1 VAESD
6 GVFGEKLYFGAI
18 VRLACDWHLG
28 DQQSGCAFMILY
40 NYMLIS
46 FRNLLRNR
54 VFVGINVGGLAIA
67 VACSVIAYLV
77 WKKNLVFDGEHD
89 EARRVLYRVNTM
101 RQSPDEVVEYA
112 SAPVPLGEMLRQN
125 ERYTGKVIRYS
136 ASMAGLMV
144 NGDTFDDAV
153 GYIDPDFLALFPLDF
168 SAGSPKA
175 LQQPAAMLI
184 SERLAHKLFQTA
196 DAVGKTIEHVQPSG
210 SLRAFE
216 VAGVFKDLPETS
228 SFQLDAFV
236 SYEYYPSS
244 LADADALRGYYNN
257 LFITIPDPSL
267 IKSVEHELQTYAA
280 FLAERQDNPPV
291 SFHLDPFDGM
301 AQRDAAHTLPGTY
314 TRGATPLPIVL
325 ALVIMSVL
333 ILLIACFN
341 LTNTLVA
348 LAARRLKEI
357 GLRKVIGG
365 SRRQLMAQ
373 FMGEAVFICFLAVL
387 LALPACDFMIAGWNE
402 LWPFLRLDL
411 ALGSNL
417 DVLLFMAIV
426 VAATGIG
433 SGIYPAYYISRFQ
446 PVEILK
452 GKVEV
457 GSISYFSKLLLGL
470 QFTASILAIFFS
482 VAFYQNAR
490 YQRNF
495 ALGFRHD
502 EIFILSIPDSLT
514 FTRLRQA
521 LEQHPAIEQVGGT
534 HDHILGSS
542 TSMPLTA
549 NGLSAQ
555 VEVLHVGADYVSLMG
570 LHLVQ
575 GRDFLPGDR
584 NDAVIVTEDLIQSLG
599 LDNPLGQRIMLHDT
613 VPVEVVG
620 VMANIYNRGT
630 FHQRRP
636 MALRLTNAR
645 AYDRMLVRA
654 HSQQAA
660 RVDEAL
666 GNVWHSLFP
675 HMPYRGRAMNELMRV
690 SGEINRNVTY
700 IFSFLAVTAMLL
712 SIAGLYSTIS
722 LNIVRRTKEVGIR
735 KVLGATVSQV
745 MWSTHREFAL
755 ILLLATAAGIV
766 AAASVVGW
774 VMRLLWYY
782 HQSPG
787 VVTVLVTGSVMLST
801 AAALAGTRVYRAAQV
816 NPVLLLKTE

>member
-1 VAESD
+1 
-6 GVFGEKLYFGAI
+6 
-18 VRLACDWHLG
+18 
-28 DQQSGCAFMILY
+28 MILY

-77 WKKNLVFDGEHD
+77 WKRNLIFDRDHH
-89 EARRVLYRVNTM
+89 EARHVLYRVNTV
-101 RQSPDEVVEYA
+101 RQSAGNVVEYA
-112 SAPVPLGEMLRQN
+112 SAPLPLGDMLRQN
-125 ERYTGKVIRYS
+125 VRYTGKIIRYS
-136 ASMAGLMV
+136 IGMSGLMV
-144 NGDTFDDAV
+144 GDQVFDDAV
-153 GYIDPDFLALFPLDF
+153 GYVDPEFFSLFPLEF
-168 SAGSPKA
+168 IAGSPRA
-175 LQQPAAMLI
+175 LQQPAAMFV
-184 SERLAHKLFQTA
+184 SERLAQKLFRTTQA
-196 DAVGKTIEHVQPSG
+196 IGKTIEQVQPSG
-210 SLRAFE
+210 QLRSYE
-216 VAGVFKDLPETS
+216 VVGVFRDLSATS
-228 SFQLDAFV
+228 SFQSEAFV
-236 SYEYYPSS
+236 SYEHYIQPIGGE
-244 LADADALRGYYNN
+244 ALREHYNN
-257 LFITIPDPSL
+257 LFIAVSDASL
-267 IKSVEHELQTYAA
+267 IKSVEHELQTYVA
-280 FLAERQDNPPV
+280 FLAKGQDNPPV

-301 AQRDAAHTLPGTY
+301 AQRDAAHALPGSY

-365 SRRQLMAQ
+365 SRRQLMGQ

-411 ALGSNL
+411 DLGSNL
-417 DVLLFMAIV
+417 DILLFMAIV
-426 VAATGIG
+426 VAVTGVG

-490 YQRNF
+490 YQHSF

-502 EIFILSIPDSLT
+502 EIFVLGIPDSLT

-534 HDHILGSS
+534 QDHILASS
-542 TSMPLTA
+542 VSMPLTA
-549 NGLSAQ
+549 HGLSAQ
-555 VEVLHVGADYVSLMG
+555 VDVLQVGPDYVSLMG

-584 NDAVIVTEDLIQSLG
+584 NDAVIVTEDLIQALG

-620 VMANIYNRGT
+620 VMANIYNLGT

-636 MALRLTNAR
+636 MALRLTDAR

-654 HSQQAA
+654 HPQQAA

-666 GNVWHSLFP
+666 RSVWHSLFP
-675 HMPYRGRAMNELMRV
+675 HMPYRGAAMNELMRV

-700 IFSFLAVTAMLL
+700 IFSFLAITAMLL

-735 KVLGATVSQV
+735 KVLGASVGQV

-787 VVTVLVTGSVMLST
+787 VVTVLVTGGVMLST

-816 NPVLLLKTE
+816 NPVRLLRTE

>member
-1 VAESD
+1 
-6 GVFGEKLYFGAI
+6 
-18 VRLACDWHLG
+18 
-28 DQQSGCAFMILY
+28 MILY

-54 VFVGINVGGLAIA
+54 VFVGINVGGLTIA

-77 WKKNLVFDGEHD
+77 WKRNLIFDREHH
-89 EARRVLYRVNTM
+89 EARHVLYRVNTV
-101 RQSPDEVVEYA
+101 RQSPEKVVEYA
-112 SAPVPLGEMLRQN
+112 SAPLPLGDMLRQN
-125 ERYTGKVIRYS
+125 DRYTGKIIRYS
-136 ASMAGLMV
+136 IGMSGLMV
-144 NGDTFDDAV
+144 GDQVFDDAV
-153 GYIDPDFLALFPLDF
+153 GYVDPEFFSLFPLEF
-168 SAGSPKA
+168 IAGSPRA
-175 LQQPAAMLI
+175 LQQPAAMFV
-184 SERLAHKLFQTA
+184 SERLAQKLFRTTQA
-196 DAVGKTIEHVQPSG
+196 IGKTIEQVQPSG
-210 SLRAFE
+210 QLRSYE
-216 VAGVFKDLPETS
+216 VVGIFRDLPATS
-228 SFQLDAFV
+228 SFQSDAFV
-236 SYEYYPSS
+236 SYEHYLQPVGSG
-244 LADADALRGYYNN
+244 DVLRGHYNN
-257 LFITIPDPSL
+257 LFITVPDASL
-267 IKSVEHELQTYAA
+267 IKSVEHELQTYVA
-280 FLAERQDNPPV
+280 FLAKGQDNPPV
-291 SFHLDPFDGM
+291 SFHLEPFDGM

-314 TRGATPLPIVL
+314 TRSATPLPIVL
-325 ALVIMSVL
+325 ALVIMSIL

-365 SRRQLMAQ
+365 SRLQLMAQ

-426 VAATGIG
+426 VAATGVG

-457 GSISYFSKLLLGL
+457 GGISYFSKLLLGL

-490 YQRNF
+490 YQQNF
-495 ALGFRHD
+495 SLGFRHD
-502 EIFILSIPDSLT
+502 EIFILGVPDSLT
-514 FTRLRQA
+514 FARLRQA

-534 HDHILGSS
+534 HDHILASS
-542 TSMPLTA
+542 ASMPLTA
-549 NGLSAQ
+549 HGLSAQ

-584 NDAVIVTEDLIQSLG
+584 SDAVIVTEDLIQALG
-599 LDNPLGQRIMLHDT
+599 LDNALGQRIMLHDT

-630 FHQRRP
+630 FQQRRP
-636 MALRLTNAR
+636 MALRLTDAR

-654 HSQQAA
+654 HPQQAA

-666 GNVWHSLFP
+666 RSVWHSLFP
-675 HMPYRGRAMNELMRV
+675 HTPYRGAAMNELMRV

-700 IFSFLAVTAMLL
+700 IFSFLAITAMLL

-735 KVLGATVSQV
+735 KVLGATVGQV

-755 ILLLATAAGIV
+755 ILLLAAAAGIV
-766 AAASVVGW
+766 TASSVVGW

-787 VVTVLVTGSVMLST
+787 VVTVLITGGVMLLT
-801 AAALAGTRVYRAAQV
+801 ATALAGTRVYRAAQV
-816 NPVLLLKTE
+816 NPVLLLRAE